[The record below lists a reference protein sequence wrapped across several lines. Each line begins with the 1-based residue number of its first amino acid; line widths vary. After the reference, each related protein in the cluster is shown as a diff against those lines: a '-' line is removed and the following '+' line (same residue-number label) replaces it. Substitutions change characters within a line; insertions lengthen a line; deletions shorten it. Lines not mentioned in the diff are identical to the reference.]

1 MLEALLLGAVIE
13 TTGIGPKP
21 LACSFPGAYPGE
33 PAIEVTLTPRPS
45 LKDLPGLFR
54 VEMALTGGLR
64 LPAAAQPI
72 TSTEGQDV
80 LVRAGRAAGVHYTLG
95 IDLEGHAAFNML
107 VHGSASEASREA
119 TRTGRCR
126 NHERYIERWSAL

>member
-13 TTGIGPKP
+13 TAGIGPKP

-33 PAIEVTLTPRPS
+33 RAIEVTLTPRPS

-54 VEMALTGGLR
+54 VEMALNGGLR

-72 TSTEGQDV
+72 TTTEGRDV
-80 LVRAGRAAGVHYTLG
+80 LVRAGQTAGIHYTLG
-95 IDLEGHAAFNML
+95 IDLEGHAALNML
-107 VHGSASEASREA
+107 VDGAPGEASREA
-119 TRTGRCR
+119 TRTGHCR
-126 NHERYIERWSAL
+126 NHESYIERWSGL